1 MPGREGEQRYR
12 RFPAPAA
19 VAGYVDHVWML
30 DDPPARPELQLPS
43 ARPSIVVGL
52 AGSGVRRDP
61 LTDATWPAVGAV
73 VGLATRP
80 CLVEYEPGSSMVG
93 ARLTS
98 WGLAALFPH
107 DRLIDEALELGRW
120 LDAGALAELT
130 RRIGA
135 AEFGRPR
142 AEVVTEVLHQL
153 LTPVEPRTLKLLHRM
168 ATAVERTSGRVSVA
182 RLGTELGVSAS
193 TVYRLCHGFVGL
205 PPKQFCEV
213 VRFQRFTGSL
223 FGELDEP
230 RRMVTALRTYYEQGH
245 AATDFK
251 RDTGVSQATF
261 RRITKGLTRLF
272 DAA

>member
-61 LTDATWPAVGAV
+61 LADASWPAVDAV
-73 VGLATRP
+73 VGLTTRP
-80 CLVEYEPGSSMVG
+80 YLVEYTPGSSMVG

-98 WGLAALFPH
+98 WGLAALFPR
-107 DRLIDEALELGRW
+107 DRMVDEALGLGRW
-120 LDAGALAELT
+120 LGADALAQLS

-135 AEFGRPR
+135 AEFGHAR
-142 AEVVTEVLHQL
+142 AEALTDVLLTL
-153 LTPVEPRTLKLLHRM
+153 LTPVEPRTLKLLHRLV
-168 ATAVERTSGRVSVA
+168 TAVHRTGGHVPVA
-182 RLGTELGVSAS
+182 RLATELGVSAS
-193 TVYRLCHGFVGL
+193 TLYRLCHGSIGL
-205 PPKQFCEV
+205 PPRQYCEL
-213 VRFQRFTGSL
+213 VRFQRFTGGL
-223 FGELDEP
+223 FGELDDP
-230 RRMVTALRTYYEQGH
+230 ARMVTALRTYYEQGH
-245 AATDFK
+245 AAADFK

-261 RRITKGLTRLF
+261 RRITRGLDRLLH
-272 DAA
+272 AG